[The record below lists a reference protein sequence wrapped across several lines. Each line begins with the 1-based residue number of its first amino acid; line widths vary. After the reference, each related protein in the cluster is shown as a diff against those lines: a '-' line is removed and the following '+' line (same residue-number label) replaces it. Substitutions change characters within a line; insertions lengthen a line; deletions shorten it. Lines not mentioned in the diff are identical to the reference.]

1 MWEESKMWKNP
12 VSERNLKKGDLLVM
26 TSANG
31 FSDASGN
38 AYATAVYHLT
48 DIDGKLNI
56 ELMF

>member
-1 MWEESKMWKNP
+1 
-12 VSERNLKKGDLLVM
+12 M

-31 FSDASGN
+31 FSDASRN